1 MKQDNKDIITAL
13 WVFCI
18 VMCVLLICISICI
31 CFNSTYTISF
41 TMDNN
46 TLEAIKSI
54 NYSIIK

>member
-1 MKQDNKDIITAL
+1 MKQDNNTAL

-18 VMCVLLICISICI
+18 IMCVLFICIAVCI
-31 CFNSTYTISF
+31 CFNSTYTINF